1 MFPTGSSISLNKIM
15 IHSEIQEEFCYIIS
29 DDVALSAPEE
39 YLGPNWET
47 VLHFW
52 RYIGSLKNDQLD
64 IVSSRFFELPENDDY
79 KVEIEELCRNVCDY
93 CEEAGEAAWR
103 RIRHLCGDLAAEWAT
118 LELICMHI
126 LLEKGKKLVFVP
138 LFDEL

>member
-1 MFPTGSSISLNKIM
+1 M
-15 IHSEIQEEFCYIIS
+15 IYSEIQEEFCYIIS
-29 DDVALSAPEE
+29 DDGELSTPEE

-52 RYIGSLKNDQLD
+52 KYIGSLIRDQLD
-64 IVSSRFFELPENDDY
+64 VVSSRFFELPENDDY
-79 KVEIEELCRNVCDY
+79 KDEIAELCRNVCDY
-93 CEEAGEAAWR
+93 SDEAGEAAWR
-103 RIRHLCGDLAAEWAT
+103 RIRHLSGDQAAEYAT

>member
-1 MFPTGSSISLNKIM
+1 M
-15 IHSEIQEEFCYIIS
+15 IYSEIQEEFGYIIS
-29 DDVALSAPEE
+29 DDVTLSAPEE
-39 YLGPNWET
+39 YLGQNWET

-64 IVSSRFFELPENDDY
+64 VVSSRFFELPENDVY
-79 KVEIEELCRNVCDY
+79 KDEIAELCRNVCDY
-93 CEEAGEAAWR
+93 SEEAGEAAWR
-103 RIRHLCGDLAAEWAT
+103 RIRHLCGDQAAVCAT

-138 LFDEL
+138 LFVEL